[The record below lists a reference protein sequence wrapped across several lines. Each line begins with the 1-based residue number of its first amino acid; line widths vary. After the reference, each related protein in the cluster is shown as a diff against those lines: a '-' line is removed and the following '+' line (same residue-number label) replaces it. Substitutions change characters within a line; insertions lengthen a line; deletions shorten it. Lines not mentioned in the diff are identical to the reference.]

1 MDKPNL
7 CRGIIFSAFIA
18 VLSAPTQ
25 AAVIDSYSAATND
38 RFTNSSSFI
47 ASSFNLSGVGQSSSG
62 RWATLISP
70 NVVVSAFHFQPGTGT
85 AINFYSSNDPS
96 SGVVQRTVTATNVKV
111 GSTDLWLGVLD
122 SNVPSSIKS
131 FKFSNT
137 LLTGTIPNGNFPI
150 DPAGIFQGNNAYLMG
165 RSPENFPAFQSQEVG
180 RNLITGFSENVA
192 FEGNSN
198 NDSLILAYD
207 TPGNGS
213 YVQYESHVV
222 VGDSGAPLFV
232 NINGELVLLGTNAF
246 RLDNNDGSVFGSG
259 INYIGNQS
267 DFISNFIS
275 VNAVPEP
282 SSIFLAAFA
291 AMAGYVANRRRKAV
305 CKTSDSFLASAC

>member
-1 MDKPNL
+1 MEKPNL
-7 CRGIIFSAFIA
+7 CRSIILSAFVGLFSA
-18 VLSAPTQ
+18 STH
-25 AAVIDSYSAATND
+25 AAVIDSYTAATND
-38 RFTNSSSFI
+38 RFTNSSNFI
-47 ASSFNLSGVGQSSSG
+47 ASSFNLSGVGQSTGG

-70 NVVVSAFHFQPGTGT
+70 NVVVSAFHFLPGTGA
-85 AINFYSSNDPS
+85 AINFYPSNDPS
-96 SGVVQRTVTATNVKV
+96 SGAVQRTVTATNVKV

-122 SNVPSSIKS
+122 SNVPSNIKS

-137 LLTGTIPNGNFPI
+137 FLTGTIPNGNFPI

-222 VGDSGAPLFV
+222 GGDSGAPLFV

-282 SSIFLAAFA
+282 SSICLAAFA
-291 AMAGYVANRRRKAV
+291 AIAGFVANRRRRAVSKA
-305 CKTSDSFLASAC
+305 SDSFLASAT

>member
-1 MDKPNL
+1 METLNL
-7 CRGIIFSAFIA
+7 CRSIIFSAFIGL
-18 VLSAPTQ
+18 LSAATH

-38 RFTNSSSFI
+38 RFTNSSNFI
-47 ASSFNLSGVGQSSSG
+47 ASSFNLSGVGQSTGG

-70 NVVVSAFHFQPGTGT
+70 NVVVSAFHFLPGTGA
-85 AINFYSSNDPS
+85 AINFYPSNDPS
-96 SGVVQRTVTATNVKV
+96 SGAVQRTVTATNLKV

-122 SNVPSSIKS
+122 SNVPSNIKS

-207 TPGNGS
+207 TPGSSS

-282 SSIFLAAFA
+282 SSICLAAFA
-291 AMAGYVANRRRKAV
+291 AIAGYVANRRRKAV
-305 CKTSDSFLASAC
+305 WKTSDSFLASAC

>member
-1 MDKPNL
+1 MEKPNL
-7 CRGIIFSAFIA
+7 CQCVLFSAFIA
-18 VLSAPTQ
+18 LLSAPTQ
-25 AAVIDSYSAATND
+25 AAVIDSYTAATND
-38 RFTNSSSFI
+38 RFTNSPNFI
-47 ASSFNLSGVGQSSSG
+47 ASSFNLSGVGQSASG

-70 NVVVSAFHFQPGTGT
+70 NVVVSAFHFLPGTGA
-85 AINFYSSNDPS
+85 AINFYPSNNPS
-96 SGVVQRTVTATNVKV
+96 SGAVQRTVTATNVKV

-150 DPAGIFQGNNAYLMG
+150 DPAGVFQGNNAYLMG

-207 TPGNGS
+207 RPGSND

-246 RLDNNDGSVFGSG
+246 RLDDANGNAVGSG

-267 DFISNFIS
+267 DFISNFIA

-282 SSIFLAAFA
+282 SSMCLAAFA
-291 AMAGYVANRRRKAV
+291 AIAGYVAMRRRKVV
-305 CKTSDSFLASAC
+305 CSNKDSFLASAC